1 MHRRNR
7 TNSVL
12 VSIAG
17 ATPQVAGRR
26 ELSDGDWWRDAVVYQ
41 IYVRSFAD
49 GNGDGV
55 GDLPGVISRLEYLRS
70 LDIDAIWLTPFYP
83 SPLVDGGYDVAD
95 YRNVEPRFGTLED
108 FDTLVAECHRLGL
121 RIIVD
126 IVANHTSDQHPW
138 FQEALRSGP
147 NSPARD
153 RYIFRDG
160 RGAHSDLPPT
170 DWNSWFSAS
179 AWERVEDGQWYLHL
193 FDRTQPDLNWD
204 HADVQANL
212 ERTLRFWSDRG
223 VDGFRVDAAHGLAK
237 DLSPLR
243 DDGGRYPFRRH
254 ELVDGTHPVYDRDEV
269 HEIFRRWRRVLN
281 EYDPPRAAVAEA
293 VEGPRRNLYARADE
307 LGQSFTFN
315 LLGLGWDVDPW
326 RHTVTSCVEEARAA
340 GTTCT
345 WVLSNHDVMR
355 HMTRLALPDG
365 TDLDVW
371 KLNEGR
377 DPLPDLEL
385 GSRRAR
391 ALTLLMLALP
401 GSAYLYQG
409 EELGLPEVPDL
420 PRELLDN
427 PTWDRSG
434 HTRVGT
440 DGARVPIPWT
450 PHGPSYGFSSVP
462 GWLPQPASFAALS
475 VAAQDGCPDST
486 LNFYRTAL
494 TSRRRLNVDEQFTPS
509 ESVEGVLAFSRGNGW
524 ENWTNFS
531 EQGVSLPPAHVL
543 LSSAPLRDGV
553 LPPATTVWLR
563 RQR

>member
-1 MHRRNR
+1 
-7 TNSVL
+7 
-12 VSIAG
+12 
-17 ATPQVAGRR
+17 
-26 ELSDGDWWRDAVVYQ
+26 
-41 IYVRSFAD
+41 
-49 GNGDGV
+49 
-55 GDLPGVISRLEYLRS
+55 
-70 LDIDAIWLTPFYP
+70 
-83 SPLVDGGYDVAD
+83 
-95 YRNVEPRFGTLED
+95 
-108 FDTLVAECHRLGL
+108 
-121 RIIVD
+121 
-126 IVANHTSDQHPW
+126 
-138 FQEALRSGP
+138 
-147 NSPARD
+147 
-153 RYIFRDG
+153 
-160 RGAHSDLPPT
+160 
-170 DWNSWFSAS
+170 
-179 AWERVEDGQWYLHL
+179 
-193 FDRTQPDLNWD
+193 
-204 HADVQANL
+204 
-212 ERTLRFWSDRG
+212 
-223 VDGFRVDAAHGLAK
+223 
-237 DLSPLR
+237 
-243 DDGGRYPFRRH
+243 
-254 ELVDGTHPVYDRDEV
+254 
-269 HEIFRRWRRVLN
+269 
-281 EYDPPRAAVAEA
+281 
-293 VEGPRRNLYARADE
+293 
-307 LGQSFTFN
+307 
-315 LLGLGWDVDPW
+315 
-326 RHTVTSCVEEARAA
+326 
-340 GTTCT
+340 
-345 WVLSNHDVMR
+345 
-355 HMTRLALPDG
+355 MTRLALPDG

-440 DGARVPIPWT
+440 DGARVLIPWT